1 MVDQSSF
8 IAYFNG
14 EWMPYGDVKISPDD
28 RGFMLADVVF
38 DAARTFGGKPFVLDR
53 HINRF
58 YRSLKYMRLDPGL
71 TPDEMSDL
79 CQEGVER
86 NRSRLDEVG
95 DLSIYPFVTRGAGPG
110 VGDSSPTVCIMIK
123 PLAFASFAN
132 YYLEGDHGVI
142 VRTRSYS
149 SDTIDPKVKHH
160 SRANFVLA
168 ELEAADVDP
177 DASPILLDGDGN
189 LTEGVNCNVF
199 LVKDGVL
206 KTPTD
211 RSILQGVSRSV
222 VIDVAGQ
229 LGIPVVEEDL
239 QPYDVYTADE
249 VFFSRTSP
257 RIVPV
262 GMVDRRPVGD
272 SIPGPVTQQLL
283 AAHSEMVGVDIID
296 QALHYGGMAR

>member
-1 MVDQSSF
+1 MVDQDSF
-8 IAYFNG
+8 ITYFNG
-14 EWMPYGDVKISPDD
+14 EWIPYGDVSIAPDD
-28 RGFMLADVVF
+28 RGFMVADVVF
-38 DAARTFGGKPFVLDR
+38 DVARTFGGTPFVLDR
-53 HINRF
+53 HIDRF

-71 TPDEMSDL
+71 TPNEMTEL
-79 CQEGVER
+79 CKEGVER

-95 DLSIYPFVTRGAGPG
+95 DLSIYPFVTRGRSSG
-110 VGDSSPTVCIMIK
+110 VSGSTPTVCIMIK
-123 PLAFASFAN
+123 PIAFASFAN
-132 YYLEGDHGVI
+132 YYLEGDHAVI

-168 ELEAADVDP
+168 ELEAEDVDP
-177 DASPILLDGDGN
+177 DASPILLDGYGN
-189 LTEGVNCNVF
+189 VTEGINCNVF

-222 VIDVAGQ
+222 VIDVAGR

-262 GMVDRRPVGD
+262 SMVDKRPVGD

-296 QALHYGGMAR
+296 QALHYGGIR